1 MNIFVVTVEKD
12 VFIVDEGLSPSLA
25 KRTVKRYNEMFSAE
39 LSGVTYKDSPTTL
52 KFIHWSVK
60 PRGLARGYKR
70 LKLMLNYFLILVNIF
85 LSDRVAPESRLVF
98 DF

>member
-1 MNIFVVTVEKD
+1 MNIFVVTIEKD

-52 KFIHWSVK
+52 KFIKGYCISEK
-60 PRGLARGYKR
+60 DGLSHTQAM
-70 LKLMLNYFLILVNIF
+70 KLIKEL
-85 LSDRVAPESRLVF
+85 
-98 DF
+98 

>member
-1 MNIFVVTVEKD
+1 MNLGWYEI
-12 VFIVDEGLSPSLA
+12 
-25 KRTVKRYNEMFSAE
+25 
-39 LSGVTYKDSPTTL
+39 
-52 KFIHWSVK
+52 IHWSVK

>member
-25 KRTVKRYNEMFSAE
+25 KRTVMRYNEMFSAE

-52 KFIHWSVK
+52 KFIK
-60 PRGLARGYKR
+60 GYCISDKDE
-70 LKLMLNYFLILVNIF
+70 LPYTQAMKLIKEL
-85 LSDRVAPESRLVF
+85 
-98 DF
+98 